1 MNSVLI
7 FAGGTGQR
15 MKSKLNIPKQFLK
28 VYNKPIIIYTLERF
42 EKNENI
48 DNIVV
53 VCVKDW
59 IKKLERYLV
68 KFNIKKVSA
77 ILSGGET
84 GFESR
89 IIGLKNLYD
98 NSKSKSDIVLIHD
111 GVRPIVSNKT
121 INDNIE
127 LVKQK
132 GCSITMGRATET
144 ISIIDENKNIKTT
157 LDRNICGF
165 ARAPQSFYLKDI
177 YDAYLKAK
185 NNSREDLI
193 DSASVFEYCGY
204 KLYTVYSSDDN
215 IKITT
220 PMDYYLFKSMI
231 KASKENKFD
240 ISVDLWY

>member
-15 MKSKLNIPKQFLK
+15 MKSRLNIPKQFLK
-28 VYNKPIIIYTLERF
+28 VYNKPIIIYTIERF

-48 DNIVV
+48 DNIIV
-53 VCVKDW
+53 VCIKDW
-59 IKKLERYLV
+59 IKRLEKYLI

-77 ILSGGET
+77 IIPGGES

-89 IIGLKNLYD
+89 IIGLKYLYE
-98 NSKSKSDIVLIHD
+98 NSKNKKDIVLIHD
-111 GVRPIVSNKT
+111 GVRPIISNNT
-121 INDNIE
+121 INDNIKM
-127 LVKQK
+127 VKQK

-165 ARAPQSFYLKDI
+165 ARAPQSFYLNEI

-185 NNSREDLI
+185 NDNREDLI
-193 DSASVFEYCGY
+193 DSASVFEYCG
-204 KLYTVYSSDDN
+204 KILYTIYSSDDN

-220 PMDYYLFKSMI
+220 PMDYYLFKALI

-240 ISVDLWY
+240 ISVDL